1 MKTRSDHVNSDAS
14 PAGDGRAEAPLAPAV
29 VRAAAILDL
38 LASAALSNAPS
49 PPTLS
54 DVARGTGLPKSSV
67 ANICAAL
74 LQVGMIRRVGA
85 GFGLG
90 RRLAELGGA
99 YLSTVDQVQVFHEL
113 TDQLGVVSAEIAHL
127 AVLDDMDIT
136 YIARHEGRQSLRIAS
151 EIGRRLPAS
160 CTALGKAALATLDP
174 DELHH
179 RLRSVRTL
187 PTLTPRSHRD
197 VRSLLDDLAVVRERG
212 YAVDDEET
220 SEGILCLGVAVPRGG
235 PDDAQYA
242 VSATL
247 LKARVDE
254 AFTTALV
261 ADLHRLARLLANPM
275 AREMPTGALS
285 G

>member
-1 MKTRSDHVNSDAS
+1 MKTHTYPVNSDDA
-14 PAGDGRAEAPLAPAV
+14 PATDGRGDAPLSPAV

-54 DVARGTGLPKSSV
+54 DVARRTGLPKSSV

-74 LQVGMIRRVGA
+74 LQAGLIRRVGP

-113 TDQLGVVSAEIAHL
+113 TDQLGVLSAEIAHL
-127 AVLDDMDIT
+127 AVLDGLDVT

-160 CTALGKAALATLDP
+160 CTALGKAALATLAGDVL
-174 DELHH
+174 DD
-179 RLRSVRTL
+179 RLKSVRTL

-197 VRSLLDDLAVVRERG
+197 VPSLLDDLDRVRQRG

-235 PDDAQYA
+235 PDDPQYA

-247 LKARVDE
+247 LKARADE
-254 AFTTALV
+254 ALTSAIV

-275 AREMPTGALS
+275 AREVSPADLPA
-285 G
+285 

>member
-1 MKTRSDHVNSDAS
+1 MKTLTRHVNSDDAR
-14 PAGDGRAEAPLAPAV
+14 AGDSRGDAPLAPAV

-38 LASAALSNAPS
+38 LATAAVSDAPS

-54 DVARGTGLPKSSV
+54 DVARSTGLPKSSV

-74 LQVGMIRRVGA
+74 LQVGLIRRVGP

-127 AVLDDMDIT
+127 AVLDGLDIT

-151 EIGRRLPAS
+151 EIGRRLPAT
-160 CTALGKAALATLDP
+160 CTALGKAALATLAVD
-174 DELHH
+174 DLHD
-179 RLRSVRTL
+179 RLRSVPTL

-197 VRSLLDDLAVVRERG
+197 VPSLLEDLDGVRRRG

-235 PDDAQYA
+235 PDDPRYA

-247 LKARVDE
+247 LKARADD
-254 AFTTALV
+254 ALTSAIV
-261 ADLHRLARLLANPM
+261 ADLHRLARLLPDPM
-275 AREMPTGALS
+275 AREMGPMGLAP
-285 G
+285 

>member
-1 MKTRSDHVNSDAS
+1 MKTQTYHVNSDDW
-14 PAGDGRAEAPLAPAV
+14 PAGDGAGDAPLAPAV
-29 VRAAAILDL
+29 ARAASILDL
-38 LASAALSNAPS
+38 LARAAISGTP

-54 DVARGTGLPKSSV
+54 DIARRTGLPKSSV

-74 LQVGMIRRVGA
+74 LQAGLIRRVGS

-99 YLSTVDQVQVFHEL
+99 YLSTVDQVQIFHEV

-127 AVLDDMDIT
+127 AVLDGLDIT

-160 CTALGKAALATLDP
+160 CTALGKAALATLPP
-174 DELHH
+174 DDLHE
-179 RLRSVRTL
+179 RLRSVGTL

-197 VRSLLDDLAVVRERG
+197 VPSLLADLELVRQRG
-212 YAVDDEET
+212 YGIDDEET

-235 PDDAQYA
+235 PDEPRYA

-247 LKARVDE
+247 LKARADE
-254 AFTTALV
+254 ALTSALV

-275 AREMPTGALS
+275 AREVPAGDATA
-285 G
+285 

>member
-1 MKTRSDHVNSDAS
+1 MKTQTYHVNSEEPALPAS
-14 PAGDGRAEAPLAPAV
+14 GGDAPLAPAV

-38 LASAALSNAPS
+38 LAAAAVAGAQ

-54 DVARGTGLPKSSV
+54 DVARRTGLPKSSV

-74 LQVGMIRRVGA
+74 LQAGLIRRVGA

-127 AVLDDMDIT
+127 AVLDGLDIT

-160 CTALGKAALATLDP
+160 CTALGKAALATLPP
-174 DELHH
+174 DQLRE
-179 RLRSVRTL
+179 RLRSVRRL

-197 VRSLLDDLAVVRERG
+197 VPSLLADLELVRERG
-212 YAVDDEET
+212 YGVDDEET

-235 PDDAQYA
+235 PDEPQYA

-247 LKARVDE
+247 LKARVDD
-254 AFTTALV
+254 ALTSALV
-261 ADLHRLARLLANPM
+261 ADLRRLARLLANPM
-275 AREMPTGALS
+275 AREVPAGDATP
-285 G
+285 

>member
-1 MKTRSDHVNSDAS
+1 
-14 PAGDGRAEAPLAPAV
+14 
-29 VRAAAILDL
+29 
-38 LASAALSNAPS
+38 
-49 PPTLS
+49 
-54 DVARGTGLPKSSV
+54 V

-74 LQVGMIRRVGA
+74 LQAGLIRRVGQ

-113 TDQLGVVSAEIAHL
+113 TDQLAVVSAEIAHL
-127 AVLDDMDIT
+127 AVLDGLDIT

-160 CTALGKAALATLDP
+160 CTALGKAALATLAP
-174 DELHH
+174 DELEA
-179 RLRSVRTL
+179 RLGSLRVL
-187 PTLTPRSHRD
+187 PTLTPRSHREVSALLED
-197 VRSLLDDLAVVRERG
+197 LVRVRQRG

-235 PDDAQYA
+235 PGDAQYA

-247 LKARVDE
+247 LKARVDD
-254 AFTTALV
+254 ALTSSIV
-261 ADLHRLARLLANPM
+261 ADLHRLARFLANPM
-275 AREMPTGALS
+275 GREMPAQEPTG
-285 G
+285 

>member
-1 MKTRSDHVNSDAS
+1 MKTQTYPVNSDQSATADS
-14 PAGDGRAEAPLAPAV
+14 GGDAPLAPAV

-38 LASAALSNAPS
+38 LASAAISGTPPPS
-49 PPTLS
+49 LS
-54 DVARGTGLPKSSV
+54 DVARRTGLPKSSV

-74 LQVGMIRRVGA
+74 LQAGLIRRVGS

-99 YLSTVDQVQVFHEL
+99 YLSTVDQVQIFHEV

-127 AVLDDMDIT
+127 AVLDGLDIT

-160 CTALGKAALATLDP
+160 CTALGKAALATLAPEDLR
-174 DELHH
+174 E

-197 VRSLLDDLAVVRERG
+197 VPSLLADLDLVRERG
-212 YAVDDEET
+212 YGVDDEET

-235 PDDAQYA
+235 PDEPQYA

-247 LKARVDE
+247 LKARVDD
-254 AFTTALV
+254 ALRSALV

-275 AREMPTGALS
+275 AREVPAGDATP
-285 G
+285 